1 MIHGVGTDI
10 VRVAR
15 LAADLERYGERF
27 ARRILA
33 PRELEEF
40 RTTPRPAHFLAK
52 RFAAKEAA
60 AKALG
65 TGFRD
70 GLTLPQITVG
80 HDALGR
86 PLLEY
91 SGRAAELCRRLGIRH
106 SHLSLAD
113 EEDYAIAYVTLVAA
127 QGTVPASGTVSAS

>member
-1 MIHGVGTDI
+1 MIHGVGADI

-27 ARRILA
+27 ARRILG
-33 PRELEEF
+33 PREFEEF
-40 RTTPRPAHFLAK
+40 RTAVRPAHFLAK

-65 TGFRD
+65 TGFRN
-70 GLTLPQITVG
+70 GLTLAQITVD
-80 HDALGR
+80 HDVLGR
-86 PLLEY
+86 PILKY
-91 SGRAAELCRRLGIRH
+91 SGHAAELCRRLGISH

-113 EEDYAIAYVTLVAA
+113 EEDYAIAYVTLE
-127 QGTVPASGTVSAS
+127 SGTGSEA